1 MAEVARAAGVGMGTV
16 SRVLNNAPGVSQ
28 ATRRRVLEAAEA
40 LAYVVS
46 PEASGLRSG
55 AKGRVAVVVPHLSRW
70 FFAAMLE
77 GVEAELRHAGLDVLL
92 YCVRGVEEREA
103 FFRLLPARR
112 KVDAVVVLAFP
123 VNDAEAERLELL
135 GVQIVA
141 AGGQVAAYPY
151 VSIDDGDA
159 ARKAVDHLIHLGH
172 RRIGMIA
179 AMDPDDPHWPPDPG
193 RSEGYRRAL
202 EAAGLSMDQDL
213 VRTVDWGG
221 VEGADAMGQ
230 LLALPHPPTAVYAHS
245 DEVALGAIR
254 TIRRL
259 GLRVPEDI
267 SVIGID
273 DHPLA
278 ELADL
283 TTIRQPVTEQGRKAG
298 RLVCA
303 LLNGEDPERSV
314 MLPTELVVR
323 RSTAAIRTPSDA

>member
-1 MAEVARAAGVGMGTV
+1 MADVARTAGVGMGTV
-16 SRVLNNAPGVSQ
+16 SRVLNNAPGVSE
-28 ATRRRVLEAAEA
+28 ATRQRVLEAAEV

-55 AKGRVAVVVPHLSRW
+55 TKGRVAVVVPHLSRW
-70 FFAAMLE
+70 FFAAMLQ
-77 GVEAELRHAGLDVLL
+77 GVEAELREAGLDVLL
-92 YCVRGVEEREA
+92 YCVGGPEDREA

-123 VNDAEAERLELL
+123 VSDAEVERLEML

-159 ARKAVDHLIHLGH
+159 ARKAVDHLIRLGH

-179 AMDPDDPHWPPDPG
+179 AMDPDDPCWPPNPG
-193 RSEGYRRAL
+193 RSEGYRRAM
-202 EAAGLSMDQDL
+202 EAAGLATEADL
-213 VRTVDWGG
+213 VKTVDWGG
-221 VEGADAMGQ
+221 AGGADAMGE
-230 LLALPHPPTAVYAHS
+230 LLALPDPPTAVYAHS

-254 TIRRL
+254 TVRRL

-283 TTIRQPVTEQGRKAG
+283 TTIRQPVAQQGRRAG

-303 LLNGEDPERSV
+303 LLNGEDPERFV

-323 RSTAAIRTPSDA
+323 RSTAAFRAT